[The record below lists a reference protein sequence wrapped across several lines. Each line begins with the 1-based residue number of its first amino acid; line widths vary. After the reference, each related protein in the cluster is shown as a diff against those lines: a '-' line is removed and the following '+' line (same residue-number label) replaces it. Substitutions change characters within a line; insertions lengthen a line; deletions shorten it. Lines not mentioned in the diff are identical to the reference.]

1 MYEATKLL
9 SSSSFPTQGDLR
21 LTFLGMLAHLQ
32 HYKQQPDQYN
42 VVADAIHDKLEVYWN
57 RHLSKSSSISAI
69 LDPRYK
75 ITTFNNLEERSEC
88 IDDLKNL
95 FSSYKTN
102 SHIMPNRTSEETFQ
116 NSSRNYFFNMINQQS
131 YSSPAD
137 NEFNEIDNYLNSSND
152 FNTDPLLWWKE
163 HQNKYPILSSIAKDY
178 LIIQATSV
186 AAEQAFSI
194 AGNTITPTRN
204 KLDSETAREI
214 LCLKSWIEN
223 GMGITNTYDE
233 TGEIS
238 ETNSNG
244 TNSDS
249 NYSDDD
255 NNHNN
260 SDINSDINS
269 DTNSD
274 TDSD

>member
-1 MYEATKLL
+1 M
-9 SSSSFPTQGDLR
+9 GDV
-21 LTFLGMLAHLQ
+21 
-32 HYKQQPDQYN
+32 KQT
-42 VVADAIHDKLEVYWN
+42 I
-57 RHLSKSSSISAI
+57 
-69 LDPRYK
+69 
-75 ITTFNNLEERSEC
+75 NLER
-88 IDDLKNL
+88 
-95 FSSYKTN
+95 
-102 SHIMPNRTSEETFQ
+102 P
-116 NSSRNYFFNMINQQS
+116 
-131 YSSPAD
+131 
-137 NEFNEIDNYLNSSND
+137 
-152 FNTDPLLWWKE
+152 
-163 HQNKYPILSSIAKDY
+163 KYPILSSIAKDY

-223 GMGITNTYDE
+223 GMGITNIYDE

-249 NYSDDD
+249 NYPDDD
-255 NNHNN
+255 NNH
-260 SDINSDINS
+260 SDINSSDINS